1 MGHQSEDKFFCAAVG
16 LCEKGW
22 RNKILSKVKALD
34 LMTENLTSSDIQKL
48 LNDPTPENRAEA
60 AKMVSGHFN
69 SGGLSDS
76 ERKIAEDIFKIMVRD
91 AEERVRLALSVSLKE
106 NPDVPHDV
114 AVSLANDVVGVA
126 APMLQFSD
134 VLTDEDLKEIV
145 KSQGADSQ
153 MAIAQRQSLSADLT
167 DTIVENSDNED
178 VIATLVSNEGADL
191 QEATMGKVMDKYGEV
206 AAVSDSLA
214 TRKQLPIN
222 VAERLVSLVSDKIRD
237 HLVTHHEM
245 TPDMVTDLFL
255 SARERATVS
264 LLGDGADVMDVRRLV
279 DQLHANGRL
288 TETLIFRA
296 ICMGD
301 LVFFEAAL
309 AKVCN
314 IPVSNAYKLIHD
326 RGSLGLA
333 AIYREGNLSPEM
345 LPIVQAALDVA
356 KDMETSASE
365 DRDRFQQRMLERML
379 TNCED
384 EFDPDN
390 LDYFITK
397 LGSKKDSDEAA

>member
-1 MGHQSEDKFFCAAVG
+1 
-16 LCEKGW
+16 
-22 RNKILSKVKALD
+22 
-34 LMTENLTSSDIQKL
+34 MTDNLTSSDIKTL
-48 LNDPTPENRAEA
+48 LSDPTAENRAEA
-60 AKMVSGHFN
+60 AKKVSEQFN
-69 SGGLSDS
+69 SGELSDS

-91 AEERVRLALSVSLKE
+91 AEERVRLALSDSLKD

-126 APMLQFSD
+126 APMLEFSE
-134 VLTDEDLKEIV
+134 VLTDEDLKEIIT
-145 KSQGADSQ
+145 SQGAETQ
-153 MAIAQRQSLSADLT
+153 IAIARRENLSADVA

-178 VIATLVSNEGADL
+178 VIFTLVSNEGADL
-191 QEATMGKVMDKYGEV
+191 QEDTMGKVMDKYGEV
-206 AAVSDSLA
+206 EAVSDSLA
-214 TRKQLPIN
+214 NRGQLPIN
-222 VAERLVSLVSDKIRD
+222 VAERLVSLVSEKVRD

-245 TPDMVTDLFL
+245 TPDMVMDLFL

-279 DQLHANGRL
+279 EQLHEHGRL

-301 LVFFEAAL
+301 VVFFEAAL
-309 AKVCN
+309 AKLCN
-314 IPVSNAYKLIHD
+314 IPVSSAYKLIHD
-326 RGSLGLA
+326 RGDMGLA
-333 AIYREGNLSPEM
+333 AIYRECNLSPQM
-345 LPIVQAALDVA
+345 LPIVKAALDVA
-356 KDMETSASE
+356 KDMETSAGE

-384 EFDPDN
+384 DFDPEN

-397 LGSKKDSDEAA
+397 LGSSKGDDQAA

>member
-1 MGHQSEDKFFCAAVG
+1 
-16 LCEKGW
+16 
-22 RNKILSKVKALD
+22 
-34 LMTENLTSSDIQKL
+34 MTDNLTNSDIQKL

-60 AKMVSGHFN
+60 AKMVSGQFN
-69 SGGLSDS
+69 GGSLSDG

-91 AEERVRLALSVSLKE
+91 AEVRVREALSISLKE

-126 APMLQFSD
+126 GPMLEFSD
-134 VLTDEDLKEIV
+134 VLTDDDLMEIV

-153 MAIAQRQSLSADLT
+153 IAIARRENLSAELT
-167 DTIVENSDNED
+167 DTIVENSDDEN

-191 QEATMGKVMDKYGEV
+191 QEGTMDKVMDKYGEV
-206 AAVSDSLA
+206 EAVNDSLA
-214 TRKQLPIN
+214 KRGQLPIS
-222 VAERLVSLVSDKIRD
+222 VAERLVSLVSEKVRD

-245 TPDMVTDLFL
+245 TPDMVMDLFL

-264 LLGDGADVMDVRRLV
+264 LLNDGADVMDVRKLV
-279 DQLHANGRL
+279 EQLHENGRL

-301 LVFFEAAL
+301 VVFFEAAL
-309 AKVCN
+309 ARVCN

-326 RGSLGLA
+326 RGSLGLT

-345 LPIVQAALDVA
+345 LPIVQAALEVA

-379 TNCED
+379 TNNED
-384 EFDPDN
+384 DFDAEN

-397 LGSKKDSDEAA
+397 LGASKGNDEAA

>member
-1 MGHQSEDKFFCAAVG
+1 
-16 LCEKGW
+16 
-22 RNKILSKVKALD
+22 
-34 LMTENLTSSDIQKL
+34 MTDNLTNSDIQSL

-60 AKMVSGHFN
+60 AKIVSNKFN
-69 SGGLSDS
+69 TGTLSDS
-76 ERKIAEDIFKIMVRD
+76 DRKMAEDIFKIMVRD
-91 AEERVRLALSVSLKE
+91 AEERVRSALSDSLKN

-126 APMLQFSD
+126 GPMLEFSE
-134 VLTDEDLKEIV
+134 VLTDDDLKDII
-145 KSQGADSQ
+145 KSQGEEGQ
-153 MAIAQRQSLSADLT
+153 IAIARREHLSADVT
-167 DTIVENSDNED
+167 DAIVENSDSEQ

-191 QEATMGKVMDKYGEV
+191 QEDTMGKVMDKYGEV

-214 TRKQLPIN
+214 NRGQLPIN
-222 VAERLVSLVSDKIRD
+222 VAERLVSLVSEKVRD

-245 TPDMVTDLFL
+245 TPDMVMDLFL

-264 LLGDGADVMDVRRLV
+264 LLSDGADVMDVRKLV
-279 DQLHANGRL
+279 EQLHGHGRL

-309 AKVCN
+309 AKLCN

-326 RGSLGLA
+326 RGSMGLT
-333 AIYREGNLSPEM
+333 AIYRECNLSPQM
-345 LPIVQAALDVA
+345 LPIVLAALEVA
-356 KDMETSASE
+356 KDMETSAGE
-365 DRDRFQQRMLERML
+365 DRERFQQRMLERVL
-379 TNCED
+379 TNNED
-384 EFDPDN
+384 DFDPEN

-397 LGSKKDSDEAA
+397 LGSAKKNTKAA

>member
-1 MGHQSEDKFFCAAVG
+1 
-16 LCEKGW
+16 
-22 RNKILSKVKALD
+22 
-34 LMTENLTSSDIQKL
+34 MTDNLTSMDVHKL
-48 LNDPTPENRAEA
+48 LKDPTPENRAEA
-60 AKMVSGHFN
+60 AKKVSSQFN
-69 SGGLSDS
+69 SGALSES
-76 ERKIAEDIFKIMVRD
+76 ERQIAEDIFKVMVRD
-91 AEERVRLALSVSLKE
+91 AEERVRLALSDSLKN

-114 AVSLANDVVGVA
+114 AVSLANDVADVA
-126 APMLQFSD
+126 LPMLEFSD

-145 KSQGADSQ
+145 KNHDAESQKAV
-153 MAIAQRQSLSADLT
+153 ARREHLSAELSDV
-167 DTIVENSDNED
+167 IVENSQDEG
-178 VIATLVSNEGADL
+178 VIATLVSNDGADL
-191 QEATMGKVMDKYGEV
+191 GEKTMDRVLDKYSAHEIV
-206 AAVSDSLA
+206 NNSLA
-214 TRKQLPIN
+214 NRRQLPIG
-222 VAERLVSLVSDKIRD
+222 VAERLVSLVSEKVRD

-245 TPDMVTDLFL
+245 TPDMVMELFL

-264 LLGDGADVMDVRRLV
+264 LLGDGADVMDVRKLV

-301 LVFFEAAL
+301 VVFFEAAL
-309 AKVCN
+309 AKLCG

-333 AIYREGNLSPEM
+333 AVYRECNLSPQM
-345 LPIVQAALDVA
+345 LPVVQAALDVA

-365 DRDRFQQRMLERML
+365 DRERFQQRMLERIL

-384 EFDPDN
+384 DFDPEN

-397 LGSKKDSDEAA
+397 LKSSNGGDKAA